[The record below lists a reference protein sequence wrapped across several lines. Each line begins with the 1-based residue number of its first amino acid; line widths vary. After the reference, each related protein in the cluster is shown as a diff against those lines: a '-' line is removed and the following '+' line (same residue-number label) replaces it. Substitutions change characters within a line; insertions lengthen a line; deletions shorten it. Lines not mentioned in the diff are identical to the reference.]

1 MNNIDI
7 STRDEGSN
15 YLYIILNDHEDI
27 FQMWVHATLLYS
39 NLGMLLSLILSAI
52 TSIDVS
58 LVIIRY
64 HGLNKKW
71 HI

>member
-27 FQMWVHATLLYS
+27 FQM
-39 NLGMLLSLILSAI
+39 
-52 TSIDVS
+52 
-58 LVIIRY
+58 
-64 HGLNKKW
+64 
-71 HI
+71 